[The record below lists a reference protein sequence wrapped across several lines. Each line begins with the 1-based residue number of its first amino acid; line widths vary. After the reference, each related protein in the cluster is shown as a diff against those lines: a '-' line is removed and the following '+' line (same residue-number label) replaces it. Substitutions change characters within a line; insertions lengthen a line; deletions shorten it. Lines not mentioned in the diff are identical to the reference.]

1 MSEPTPE
8 LRELRTEIAEIDRAV
23 LEALNR
29 RLELVMRVREHKQ
42 DAGTRF
48 VDAER
53 EAELLGELA
62 ALNHGPLSDRAVR
75 SLFSAVLD
83 VMKQET
89 AEEPRRAAP
98 AAGAPASL
106 GIERLAVVGTGL
118 VGTSVAL
125 AAKRAG
131 VKTVSGFDADAA
143 TLREAAA
150 RGAFDT
156 QAASLADALGGAE
169 LVVVAVPVGA
179 AVEMTRA
186 ALAAAGPDAT
196 VTDVAS
202 TKRALA
208 AAIDDPRFV
217 PGHPVAGGETGGPA
231 RAAAD
236 LFDGATWFVTPTA
249 STDAARLAGVERF
262 ATALGARPVRQD
274 ADEHDRLLALT
285 SHLPHALANL
295 LIGRVAAAAAGN
307 EAPLEHAGASLRD
320 MTRIAGANPA
330 VWIDI
335 FVENGDLIADA
346 LAAYG
351 ADLEDV
357 ERALRDGDRVL
368 LRAHDRRR
376 GRDAQPHARP
386 RVPHRG
392 DADQPDPH
400 PRPRP
405 ARRSRAD
412 HADPRSRRDQHRGL
426 RAPPRLAGVRRRP
439 RHPRQRQRPGQP
451 RPRAAPP
458 RRVRRRL
465 RKTAPPPS
473 PVFPGDVRTKGAN
486 GCEIGEF
493 GWFSR

>member
-89 AEEPRRAAP
+89 AEEPRHAAP
-98 AAGAPASL
+98 AAAAPKSL

-346 LAAYG
+346 LEAYG

-357 ERALRDGDRVL
+357 ERALRDGDRPFFERTIAGAAETRSRMLAHAYRTEATQINRIRIRVPDRPGVLAQITQILGAAGINIEDFELRHVSPEYGGVLVILVNGSDPANRARAL
-368 LRAHDRRR
+368 LRRE
-376 GRDAQPHARP
+376 GY
-386 RVPHRG
+386 
-392 DADQPDPH
+392 
-400 PRPRP
+400 
-405 ARRSRAD
+405 
-412 HADPRSRRDQHRGL
+412 
-426 RAPPRLAGVRRRP
+426 
-439 RHPRQRQRPGQP
+439 
-451 RPRAAPP
+451 AA
-458 RRVRRRL
+458 
-465 RKTAPPPS
+465 A
-473 PVFPGDVRTKGAN
+473 
-486 GCEIGEF
+486 
-493 GWFSR
+493 